1 MQTLDIASKRRCR
14 FDTESVLS
22 ITSFAWVSRRCRFC
36 LYCRETLRLLS
47 AEIPVNARRDW
58 SSARGRSC
66 SKCFTG
72 WARGVGRKVLLTAE
86 TIRTQYNSSFY
97 AIYFLLMDEISDVHF
112 DLKQAAAAC
121 AAGGIVSAELRVID
135 GSFYVAFETLAGAMV
150 ELVKSNGRDRR
161 LFRDATAALKIIR
174 ELGISHGRFS
184 LEGWDVHAPKLPAWT
199 RPDKA
204 MDMRERH
211 RRAVESMQLE
221 SRGPVEPDPL
231 SSDAHGS
238 ASSSKQVR
246 RARGNG

>member
-1 MQTLDIASKRRCR
+1 MFHGLGARTRPQIA
-14 FDTESVLS
+14 
-22 ITSFAWVSRRCRFC
+22 AN
-36 LYCRETLRLLS
+36 RET
-47 AEIPVNARRDW
+47 V
-58 SSARGRSC
+58 
-66 SKCFTG
+66 
-72 WARGVGRKVLLTAE
+72 
-86 TIRTQYNSSFY
+86 RTQYNNAFDL
-97 AIYFLLMDEISDVHF
+97 IYFFLMDEISDVHF

-150 ELVKSNGRDRR
+150 ELVKSNGRNRR

-184 LEGWDVHAPKLPAWT
+184 LDGWDVRAPKLPAWT

-204 MDMRERH
+204 LDMRERH

-238 ASSSKQVR
+238 ASSSKRVR